1 MFVDTHCHLDKC
13 YYDSIDKIIT
23 NANNNGV
30 NRLIYNG
37 CNLESN
43 KEVLDLIDKYDCVY
57 GAIGFHP
64 NDLKDIKEEDYIFLE
79 DALKHK
85 KIVAIGEIGLDYHY
99 ENADKELQKYHFRR
113 QLELAKK
120 YNLPVIIHSR
130 DSIQDTYDILKEYS
144 VKGVLHCYSG
154 SLEMA
159 REFIKLGF
167 FISVGGIVTFKNA
180 KNIIE
185 VIKNIDLSYI
195 LLETD
200 SPYLTPEPYRKNK
213 NEPMYI
219 PVIASKI
226 AEIKGISI
234 ENVKKVT
241 TGNAFRLFDFL

>member
-1 MFVDTHCHLDKC
+1 MYIDVHCHLDSS
-13 YYDSIDKIIT
+13 YYENIDKIIT
-23 NANNNGV
+23 NAKNNGV

-37 CNLESN
+37 CDLKSN
-43 KEVLDLIDKYDCVY
+43 KEVIKLINKYDSVY

-64 NDLKDIKEEDYIFLE
+64 TELDKITEEDYIFLE
-79 DALKHK
+79 DNIKNK

-99 ENADKELQKYHFRR
+99 EDTDKEKQKYHFIK

-120 YNLPVIIHSR
+120 YDLPVIIHSR
-130 DSIQDTYDILKEYS
+130 DCIGETYNILKEYP
-144 VKGVLHCYSG
+144 VRGVLHCYSG

-167 FISVGGIVTFKNA
+167 FISVGGIITFKNA

-185 VIKNIDLSYI
+185 VIKNIDLSYV

-200 SPYLTPEPYRKNK
+200 SPYLTPEPYRKNI

-219 PVIASKI
+219 PVIANKI

-234 ENVKKVT
+234 EKVRDIT
-241 TGNAFRLFDFL
+241 TNNAEGVFDF